1 MPHIDLV
8 PKDVR
13 ENDLRDISV
22 QLLKPDMCDFDI
34 DVLTSSSDIHL
45 NFRLQRDM
53 STKLNE

>member
-1 MPHIDLV
+1 VPHIDLV

-22 QLLKPDMCDFDI
+22 LPLEPDMCNFDI
-34 DVLTSSSDIHL
+34 DVLTSFSDIHP